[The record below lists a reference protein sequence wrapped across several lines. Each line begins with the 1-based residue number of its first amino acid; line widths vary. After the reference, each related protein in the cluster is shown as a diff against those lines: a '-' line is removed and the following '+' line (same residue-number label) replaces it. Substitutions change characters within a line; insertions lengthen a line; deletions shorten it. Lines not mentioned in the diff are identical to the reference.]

1 MNRYLIEDIGNIY
14 QNIANSESQVLN
26 EDSEYYDEELSEL
39 VEDIFSKIS
48 ISMVYEGY
56 SAEGVI
62 SFLENSEEDIIIQE
76 YLNFDHRVLV
86 EGKVSEDY
94 ILEQLEIFDFAINE
108 GWKDKLITRSASF
121 LGRIASKPAR
131 MKAADR
137 LLKSSDPAR
146 TAAAYQKL
154 ANKNLTKAGGKV
166 PSTDGSPAS
175 LRFTN
180 TGDAART
187 ASTSKAVAKV
197 KDIAKG
203 AKAALTSP
211 TAKKIAVGSLLAG
224 TGVLAGYFGSGNGGS
239 PKVGPKLV
247 GPKIVG
253 PKIVGPKIVGP
264 KAPVLPPPSGNG
276 GGGGGGGGDNS
287 SSGGGNSPSQKTPKK
302 LPSSSKPPYMG
313 KTPGGTEYERRTPT
327 LPELEAAQER
337 RAAGGSEEEA
347 IKAGV
352 DAGKQTFDVDKK
364 ELEPLTKFTKSSTS
378 ENQKT
383 SEVES
388 ALKAEQEKLKK
399 KAEQSETTTKE
410 SYDAYEIVLEY
421 LIGTEQVDTLEEAHY
436 VMLEMNEESVGNIVE
451 EYKNYLLSE
460 EITEWVNELMEE
472 GYDLSQYTWD
482 DMIDHYFSEAKVD
495 KVVDQE
501 LKNAGVSANVR
512 TLVKKSSRKT
522 RNKPESLTRTQQKL
536 RNKLSDIRYSRQEG
550 EEEISGARRGSE
562 SSTEY

>member
-1 MNRYLIEDIGNIY
+1 
-14 QNIANSESQVLN
+14 
-26 EDSEYYDEELSEL
+26 
-39 VEDIFSKIS
+39 
-48 ISMVYEGY
+48 
-56 SAEGVI
+56 
-62 SFLENSEEDIIIQE
+62 
-76 YLNFDHRVLV
+76 
-86 EGKVSEDY
+86 
-94 ILEQLEIFDFAINE
+94 
-108 GWKDKLITRSASF
+108 
-121 LGRIASKPAR
+121 
-131 MKAADR
+131 
-137 LLKSSDPAR
+137 
-146 TAAAYQKL
+146 
-154 ANKNLTKAGGKV
+154 
-166 PSTDGSPAS
+166 
-175 LRFTN
+175 
-180 TGDAART
+180 
-187 ASTSKAVAKV
+187 
-197 KDIAKG
+197 
-203 AKAALTSP
+203 
-211 TAKKIAVGSLLAG
+211 
-224 TGVLAGYFGSGNGGS
+224 
-239 PKVGPKLV
+239 
-247 GPKIVG
+247 
-253 PKIVGPKIVGP
+253 
-264 KAPVLPPPSGNG
+264 
-276 GGGGGGGGDNS
+276 
-287 SSGGGNSPSQKTPKK
+287 
-302 LPSSSKPPYMG
+302 MG

-495 KVVDQE
+495 KFVDQE
-501 LKNAGVSANVR
+501 LENAGVSANVR
-512 TLVKKSSRKT
+512 MGVKKGSRKT
-522 RNKPESLTRTQQKL
+522 RNEPERLTRTQQKL

-550 EEEISGARRGSE
+550 EEEISGARRGPE